1 MASGREFSQQEAI
14 DTFQW
19 PVMPLDMNPIEHVW
33 DFVGR
38 KVNQRNPQCQNIA
51 ELTNTILEEWWRF
64 PQERL
69 RHLVRVMN
77 RHVWELWCKHGGY
90 TPY

>member
-1 MASGREFSQQEAI
+1 VASGREFSQQEAI

-51 ELTNTILEEWWRF
+51 ELTNTILEEWW
-64 PQERL
+64 
-69 RHLVRVMN
+69 
-77 RHVWELWCKHGGY
+77 
-90 TPY
+90 

>member
-1 MASGREFSQQEAI
+1 VASVREFSQQEAI

-19 PVMPLDMNPIEHVW
+19 PAMFPDMNPTEHVW

-51 ELTNTILEEWWRF
+51 ELTNTILEQWRQF

-69 RHLVRVMN
+69 CRLVRGMN
-77 RHVWELWCKHGGY
+77 RQVWELWRKRGGY
-90 TPY
+90 TRY